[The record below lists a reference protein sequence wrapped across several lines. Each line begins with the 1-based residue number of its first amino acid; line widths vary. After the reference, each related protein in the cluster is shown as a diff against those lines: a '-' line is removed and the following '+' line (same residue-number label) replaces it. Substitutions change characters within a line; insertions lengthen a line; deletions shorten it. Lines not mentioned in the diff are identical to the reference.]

1 MNIETIGRWSD
12 YEPDDKDNSIMA
24 VIAAN
29 KDGLMAKDVAA
40 LTGLKE
46 VTARYHLTALE
57 LTGQLRAVRKGR
69 KNVYYFSAEQER
81 SEESR

>member
-69 KNVYYFSAEQER
+69 KNVYYFSAVQEW
-81 SEESR
+81 S